1 MYKVTRNLEGAAG
14 KFYSQILEYDIE
26 EKDNRNI
33 LEVTYRIVCD
43 KELAMIQNLKGKC
56 TAILYVND
64 TAKEIYNGD
73 IIFKDN
79 EVMLITYTEI
89 FTSEDS
95 KKVNLKVVWKMEQDY
110 EGIEE
115 SSILTNLVV
124 PGLKSKIP
132 VLVASLDYDIKS
144 KRVFITT
151 SVDKK
156 VDFFEYKHN
165 TGNWTRTTKDF
176 YVDVQEGRN
185 FLQVRAKQLDGVEF
199 GYSNILKF

>member
-73 IIFKDN
+73 IVFKDN
-79 EVMLITYTEI
+79 EVKLITYTEI
-89 FTSEDS
+89 FTSEES

-156 VDFFEYKHN
+156 VNFFEYKHN

-176 YVDVQEGRN
+176 YVDVQEGKN

>member
-33 LEVTYRIVCD
+33 LEVTYRIVCN

-73 IIFKDN
+73 IVFKDN
-79 EVMLITYTEI
+79 EVKLITYTEI
-89 FTSEDS
+89 FTSEES

-156 VDFFEYKHN
+156 VDFFEFKHN
-165 TGNWTRTTKDF
+165 TGNWTKTTKDF
-176 YVDVQEGRN
+176 YVDVQEGKN

>member
-56 TAILYVND
+56 TTILYVND

-73 IIFKDN
+73 IVFKDN
-79 EVMLITYTEI
+79 EVKLITYTEI
-89 FTSEDS
+89 FTSEES

-165 TGNWTRTTKDF
+165 TGKWTKTTKDF

>member
-73 IIFKDN
+73 IVFKDN
-79 EVMLITYTEI
+79 EVKLITYTEI
-89 FTSEDS
+89 FTSEES

-176 YVDVQEGRN
+176 YVDVQEGKN

>member
-33 LEVTYRIVCD
+33 LEVTYRIFCD

-73 IIFKDN
+73 IVFKDN
-79 EVMLITYTEI
+79 EVKLITYTEI

-176 YVDVQEGRN
+176 YVDVQEGKN

>member
-73 IIFKDN
+73 IVFKDN
-79 EVMLITYTEI
+79 EVKLITYTEI
-89 FTSEDS
+89 FTSEES

-165 TGNWTRTTKDF
+165 TGNWTKTTKDF
-176 YVDVQEGRN
+176 YVDVQEGKN

>member
-1 MYKVTRNLEGAAG
+1 MYKVIRNLEGAAG

-73 IIFKDN
+73 IVFKDN
-79 EVMLITYTEI
+79 EVKLITYTEI
-89 FTSEDS
+89 FTSEES

>member
-1 MYKVTRNLEGAAG
+1 
-14 KFYSQILEYDIE
+14 
-26 EKDNRNI
+26 
-33 LEVTYRIVCD
+33 
-43 KELAMIQNLKGKC
+43 
-56 TAILYVND
+56 
-64 TAKEIYNGD
+64 
-73 IIFKDN
+73 
-79 EVMLITYTEI
+79 
-89 FTSEDS
+89 
-95 KKVNLKVVWKMEQDY
+95 MEQDY

-156 VDFFEYKHN
+156 VDFFEFKHN
-165 TGNWTRTTKDF
+165 TGNWTKTTKDF
-176 YVDVQEGRN
+176 YVDVQEGKN
-185 FLQVRAKQLDGVEF
+185 FLQVRSKQLDGVEF

>member
-14 KFYSQILEYDIE
+14 KFYSQVLEYDIE
-26 EKDNRNI
+26 EKDNKNI

-73 IIFKDN
+73 IVFKDN
-79 EVMLITYTEI
+79 EVKLITYTEI
-89 FTSEDS
+89 FTSEES

-176 YVDVQEGRN
+176 YVDVQEGKN